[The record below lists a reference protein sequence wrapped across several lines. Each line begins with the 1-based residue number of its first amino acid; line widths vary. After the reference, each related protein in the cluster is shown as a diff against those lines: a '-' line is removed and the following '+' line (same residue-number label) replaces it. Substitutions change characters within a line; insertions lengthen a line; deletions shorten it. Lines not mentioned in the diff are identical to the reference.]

1 MNKPLATVMGLAVT
15 SFLASAFAQE
25 ITVAELKSKGA
36 LVLSSDELKNFL
48 PGKIARYEVPGFS
61 YMVKLERDGSLTGT
75 HTRTPWAGRR
85 MKQFIGDWKLSDEGR
100 WCMTHMM
107 YQNSNMVRVTKCRDI
122 VKLGENY
129 YYVSGDDPGNDK
141 RKAWPVQFS
150 AY

>member
-15 SFLASAFAQE
+15 SCLASAFAQE

-48 PGKIARYEVPGFS
+48 PGKIARYDVPGFY

-75 HTRTPWAGRR
+75 HKRTLAGR
-85 MKQFIGDWKLSDEGR
+85 MTKQFIGDWKLSDEGR

-107 YQNSNMVRVTKCRDI
+107 YQNSNMVRATKCRDI

-129 YYVSGDDPGNDK
+129 YYVSGDDPGNDE

-150 AY
+150 GGY